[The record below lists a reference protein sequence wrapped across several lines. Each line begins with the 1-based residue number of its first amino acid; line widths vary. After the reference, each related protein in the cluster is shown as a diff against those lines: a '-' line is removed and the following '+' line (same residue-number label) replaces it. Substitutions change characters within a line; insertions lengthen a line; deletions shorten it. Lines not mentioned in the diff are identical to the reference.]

1 MLRIASVSYV
11 RNTNLGRMTNFSD
24 TVLKCPVVFL
34 TALDRSKTVPPL
46 VVASW
51 ETRYTAPRSCVGAQS
66 LGDEPSLSKHR
77 DDLRMQHVRRRGR
90 RRPVFFRLVFTF
102 GLVSFSLEIPT
113 DGSGGNGICT
123 KVGCETMIWMFVKD
137 MRPLRLYVLLISDS
151 IVKVILNSLLPN
163 EIKLEGGVEM
173 MSTESLIKL
182 KCKAG
187 NNDS

>member
-1 MLRIASVSYV
+1 MLRIASVSYI

-77 DDLRMQHVRRRGR
+77 DDLRMQDVRRRAVVVPSFPSCFYFWLGLL
-90 RRPVFFRLVFTF
+90 FAGDSNRLV
-102 GLVSFSLEIPT
+102 GRQWNVHEARMRNHDLDVRQ
-113 DGSGGNGICT
+113 GH
-123 KVGCETMIWMFVKD
+123 ETSSTV
-137 MRPLRLYVLLISDS
+137 RS
-151 IVKVILNSLLPN
+151 INI
-163 EIKLEGGVEM
+163 
-173 MSTESLIKL
+173 
-182 KCKAG
+182 
-187 NNDS
+187 